1 MDEFLRNFISR
12 KWKIRDLSF
21 TFLDLLLAVCI
32 TGTGLALRSTV
43 IAWTPTNA
51 WKLCAIVLEFALA
64 ILCGAI
70 VHSYTGNRLR
80 AFLTYA
86 ILVIYPTVVANGSLW
101 NINCIYYVILFFLGL
116 YLYSRG
122 NAVLGTGSILAGL
135 LIAVF
140 RIRSWWMALDVAYP
154 VSLSRGW
161 PNFYEI
167 IGKTVFVELY
177 DKVSL
182 LILAGLFLTGIYW
195 FADKRV
201 KLTRDLVLRLFL
213 FAAILVPYFAPYM
226 PAWAGYTADVAALIY
241 MMRWPERFYLPMLHL
256 IVSYSAYACAINGET
271 KLPMVVFSVL
281 LLGMLTNVGVD
292 LYRAAVKGE

>member
-1 MDEFLRNFISR
+1 MDDFLRNFIFK
-12 KWKIRDLSF
+12 KWNVKGVTF

-101 NINCIYYVILFFLGL
+101 NINGIYYVILFFLGL

-122 NAVLGTGSILAGL
+122 NAVLGTGSILAGM

-140 RIRSWWMALDVAYP
+140 RIRSWWMVLDVAYP

-213 FAAILVPYFAPYM
+213 FGAILVPYFAPYM